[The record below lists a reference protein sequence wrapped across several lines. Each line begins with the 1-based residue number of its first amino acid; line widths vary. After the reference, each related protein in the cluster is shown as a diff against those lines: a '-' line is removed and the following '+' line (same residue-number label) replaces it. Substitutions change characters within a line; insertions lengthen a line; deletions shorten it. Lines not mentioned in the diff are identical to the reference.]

1 MNQVIIFILSFIVV
15 LIIYET
21 FIITKAKKDNTK
33 KPVEVKLLV
42 NMYKLNLK
50 KVNYNQLL
58 QIIALISSFDIALI
72 ALIVSC
78 FKKVNIQILVG
89 ILVTIPIMLVS
100 YKFVSNYYKGRD
112 GK

>member
-1 MNQVIIFILSFIVV
+1 MNQVIIFILSFIVI

-100 YKFVSNYYKGRD
+100 YKFVSNYYKERD